1 MQKSGISYFTHIF
14 PLTLTHAVV
23 SSITLM
29 EDVIFMAIFQTEFL
43 FGLLNFYLALSSGA
57 VVTVHMYNTT
67 APGSQRTAMLSPAH
81 LSFS

>member
-1 MQKSGISYFTHIF
+1 
-14 PLTLTHAVV
+14 
-23 SSITLM
+23 
-29 EDVIFMAIFQTEFL
+29 MAIFQTEFL